1 MSLLTRIAAPIVL
14 LVALMA
20 VPSPATAATS
30 LCRAV
35 NTRTDQIYVG
45 ADQLHQAIDDAA
57 RDDTLRIRGHCVGN
71 YVVPSIRLIGEPTRA
86 YPHPTLD
93 GDQQDRVLVTSGTVR
108 IYGLT
113 IENGGRVTLGGGIMI
128 ERGSLFLGGRTVVV
142 GNSAKVR
149 GGGINADFGRLVVSG
164 HSVVRGNRSS
174 DMGGGISSA
183 VSGSIQITG
192 GAAIK
197 ENRARYQGGGVYGNT
212 TSIIVGGRA
221 VISGNRAGW
230 YGGGIATYAG
240 TTELRWRA
248 AIVRNMAG
256 MEGGGWYGSNT
267 KLRICSPF
275 VVIRSN
281 VPDDASSVTT
291 KGC

>member
-1 MSLLTRIAAPIVL
+1 MSLLTFAAPIIL

-20 VPSPATAATS
+20 VPSPATAATP

-35 NTRTDQIYVG
+35 NARTGQTYVG

-57 RDDTLRIRGHCVGN
+57 PDDTLRIRGHCVGN
-71 YVVPSIRLIGEPTRA
+71 YVVGSIRLIGEPTRA

-113 IENGGRVTLGGGIMI
+113 IKNGGRVTLGGGIMI
-128 ERGSLFLGGRTVVV
+128 ERGSLFLGGRTLVV

-183 VSGSIQITG
+183 VSGSIQITS

-197 ENRARYQGGGVYGNT
+197 ENSARYQGGGIYGNT
-212 TSIIVGGRA
+212 TSIVVGGRA

-248 AIVRNMAG
+248 AIVRNVAG
-256 MEGGGWYGSNT
+256 KRGGGWYGTNS

-281 VPDDASSVTT
+281 VPDDASNVTT

>member
-1 MSLLTRIAAPIVL
+1 MVLLLSLL
-14 LVALMA
+14 A
-20 VPSPATAATS
+20 VPSSASATAP
-30 LCRAV
+30 LCRAL

-45 ADQLHQAIDDAA
+45 ADQLHQAIDGAA

-71 YVVPSIRLIGEPTRA
+71 YVVGSIRLIGEPTRA

-113 IENGGRVTLGGGIMI
+113 IKNGGRVTFGGGIMI

-192 GAAIK
+192 EAAIK
-197 ENRARYQGGGVYGNT
+197 DNRARYQGGGIYGNT

-230 YGGGIATYAG
+230 YGGGITAYAG

-248 AIVRNMAG
+248 AIVRNVAG
-256 MEGGGWYGSNT
+256 RKGGGWHGTNS

-281 VPDDASSVTT
+281 VPDDPSHMTT